1 MEKCLIA
8 MSGGVDSAVAASLL
22 KEKGYEIAGAT
33 MKLLNN
39 DESILAIED
48 AKKVCDALGIKHY
61 VFDLEEKFKNEVID
75 YFIKTYQLGK
85 TPNPCVLCNKN
96 FKFGYF
102 YEEAQKLGYSLIAT
116 GHYAKI
122 LDGKLYRSKN
132 LLKDQSYFLYGLSKE
147 FLNHILFPL
156 ADIPYTEEVREIAKK
171 ANLIIEKKKD
181 SEDICF
187 IPNSDYK
194 KFLKENEQE
203 KREGDI
209 CLEDGSIIGKHQG
222 LEFYTIGQ
230 RKGLG
235 ISSPYPLYVIELD
248 QKKNRVIVGKEDAL
262 MHSTLIAS
270 DPSFLVDN
278 IPTTTIMAKVRSR
291 GPLEEAK
298 IINLEENKIKVVFN
312 NKQRAITKGQ
322 SVVFY
327 HKEQC
332 LGGAIIEEVL

>member
-8 MSGGVDSAVAASLL
+8 MSGGVDSAVAAFLL
-22 KEKGYEIAGAT
+22 KEKGYDIAGAT

-39 DESILAIED
+39 EESILAIED
-48 AKKVCDALGIKHY
+48 AKKVCNAIGIKHY

-75 YFIKTYQLGK
+75 YFIRTYQLGK

-132 LLKDQSYFLYGLSKE
+132 LAKDQSYFLYGIKKE
-147 FLNHILFPL
+147 ILNHVLFPL
-156 ADIPYTEEVREIAKK
+156 ADITSKEEVRELAKK
-171 ANLIIEKKKD
+171 ANLMIEKKKD

-187 IPNSDYK
+187 IPDSDYK
-194 KFLKENEQE
+194 KFLKEHRKER
-203 KREGDI
+203 REGDI

-235 ISSPYPLYVIELD
+235 ISSSYPLYVIELD
-248 QKKNRVIVGKEDAL
+248 HKKNRVIVGKEETL
-262 MHSTLIAS
+262 MHDTLIAS
-270 DPSFLVDN
+270 DTSFLVDN
-278 IPTTTIMAKVRSR
+278 IPATVMAKVRSR

-298 IINLEENKIKVVFN
+298 ITRLDENKIKVIFS

-322 SVVFY
+322 SIVFY
-327 HKEQC
+327 YKEQC
-332 LGGAIIEEVL
+332 LGGGIIEEVL